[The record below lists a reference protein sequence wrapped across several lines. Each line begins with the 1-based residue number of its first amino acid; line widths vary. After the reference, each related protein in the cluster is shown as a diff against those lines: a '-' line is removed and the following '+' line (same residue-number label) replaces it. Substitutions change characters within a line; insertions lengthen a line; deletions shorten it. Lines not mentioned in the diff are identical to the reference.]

1 MPLPGMTFFWMPSP
15 GMAFFCVPLPG
26 ITEPFRLHDAM
37 NEDGG
42 CHDMFRMDGTHGHDF
57 FHFCDGRFRSHGHDG
72 IEISCGQPIGQIPQ
86 LIGLL
91 RLDQGIV
98 RLNRQFQNAA
108 LAVKE
113 ALFFSFGNFGAHSHG
128 GVETLQTSARGA
140 HSLAQNSLRH
150 KFQSHFL
157 RREAFLE
164 MIRMRPGKRR
174 NDVLD
179 LIVLEHQPKLAFARS
194 AIVADGGDVLRAFS
208 RQRLNQVIRKARAAE
223 SSEHDSNAI
232 GNIRH
237 DVVETRVEFFLHR
250 ALIAPARTFGRNFAS
265 TPLARSQRPVSVPLK
280 SCASR
285 AHKSPSSSTSI
296 SSRALRRTNTVA
308 SAFSASARCLAKLP
322 LPKCE
327 GKRVGGIRSM
337 AFVPVPSR
345 EGTIT
350 KAGARHS
357 SVRSS
362 SISPD
367 WMRGRSS
374 GKRSNP
380 LTPLCSQIL
389 EAASTE
395 WLSEICCPSRR
406 ISHRFSS
413 ANCMA
418 GS

>member
-1 MPLPGMTFFWMPSP
+1 MPSAGMTFFCMPLP
-15 GMAFFCVPLPG
+15 GMAFFCMPLPG
-26 ITEPFRLHDAM
+26 ISESFRLHDRM
-37 NEDGG
+37 NEDRR
-42 CHDMFRMDGTHGHDF
+42 CHDVFRTDGTHGDYF
-57 FHFCDGRFRSHGHDG
+57 FHFRDGGLRGHGHDG

-113 ALFFSFGNFGAHSHG
+113 ALFFSFGNFCAHSHG
-128 GVETLQTSARGA
+128 GVETLQTSARGE
-140 HSLAQNSLRH
+140 HSLASNSLRH

-194 AIVADGGDVLRAFS
+194 AIVADGGDVLRAFP

-223 SSEHDSNAI
+223 STEHDSNAI

-237 DVVETRVEFFLHR
+237 DVGKTRVRLLLQR
-250 ALIAPARTFGRNFAS
+250 ALIAPARTFGVNFAS
-265 TPLARSQRPVSVPLK
+265 TPLARSQRPVSVPFK
-280 SCASR
+280 SCSSR
-285 AHKSPSSSTSI
+285 ARKSASSSTSI
-296 SSRALRRTNTVA
+296 SSRALRRTSTAA
-308 SAFSASARCLAKLP
+308 SAFWASARCFAKLP
-322 LPKCE
+322 LPKCD
-327 GKRVGGIRSM
+327 GKRVGGVRSM

-350 KAGARHS
+350 KAGAWHS
-357 SVRSS
+357 TFRSS
-362 SISPD
+362 SMSLDWIS
-367 WMRGRSS
+367 GTSK

-380 LTPLCSQIL
+380 VTPLCSHIL

-395 WLSEICCPSRR
+395 QLSEICCSSRR

-413 ANCMA
+413 ANCMT